1 MTAPPTPPANQILV
15 TPIGLRIPNG
25 LTYEGWQ
32 RAGYRLAQVMN
43 SSAWCIGD
51 WIDHGQRQYT
61 DRYQRAVE
69 MAGLEY
75 KTVRNYAWTARRFP
89 HTRRRETLSFQHHA
103 EVAGLTEDQQETW
116 LDRAET
122 LKWSRNKL
130 RLSLRAARNEVGA
143 DHAAAVAIPRIAADR
158 DRVLRWQAA
167 AQRSRESFEQWIV
180 DILDE
185 AAAAALD
192 ESA

>member
-1 MTAPPTPPANQILV
+1 MTAPPTRPENQILV
-15 TPIGLRIPNG
+15 TPIGLRIPHG
-25 LTYEGWQ
+25 LNYEAWQ

-51 WIDHGQRQYT
+51 WIDHGERQYT

-69 MAGLEY
+69 MVGLEY
-75 KTVRNYAWTARRFP
+75 KTVRNYAWTARRFT
-89 HTRRRETLSFQHHA
+89 HARRREMLSFQHHA
-103 EVAGLTEDQQETW
+103 EVAGLTEDQQEMW
-116 LDRAET
+116 LDRAEM
-122 LKWSRNKL
+122 LKWSRNRL
-130 RLSLRAARNEVGA
+130 RLSLRAARNEVAG

-185 AAAAALD
+185 AAAASLD